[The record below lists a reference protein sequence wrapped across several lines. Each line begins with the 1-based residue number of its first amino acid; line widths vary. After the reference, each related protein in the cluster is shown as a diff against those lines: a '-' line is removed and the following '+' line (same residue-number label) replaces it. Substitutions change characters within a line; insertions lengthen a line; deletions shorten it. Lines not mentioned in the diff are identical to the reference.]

1 MAWLYPLHAPQGGRA
16 EFVVFSTRSLR
27 HPRTEEKLSLTLVL
41 WCACERS
48 TATWRSGPASPEH
61 DNEKQQKTPKVD
73 SRGEWPGTKTQGQ
86 VKKFQAVIYQK
97 SHSGALQRTF
107 FRKVPPQEVKNL
119 RALRPSRISDL
130 KRFEVYILFRESRLI
145 TK

>member
-1 MAWLYPLHAPQGGRA
+1 MVVWQGVRA
-16 EFVVFSTRSLR
+16 GAKILEPDYSAVGAKIL
-27 HPRTEEKLSLTLVL
+27 E
-41 WCACERS
+41 
-48 TATWRSGPASPEH
+48 WRSGPASPEH

-86 VKKFQAVIYQK
+86 VKKFQAAIYQK
-97 SHSGALQRTF
+97 SHSKALQRTF

-119 RALRPSRISDL
+119 RALRPSRINDL
-130 KRFEVYILFRESRLI
+130 KRFEAYILFRESRLI